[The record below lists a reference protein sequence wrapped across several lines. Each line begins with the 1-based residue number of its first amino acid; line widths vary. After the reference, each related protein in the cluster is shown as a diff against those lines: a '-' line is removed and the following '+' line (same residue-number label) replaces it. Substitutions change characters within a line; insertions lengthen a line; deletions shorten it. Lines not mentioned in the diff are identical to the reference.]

1 MATDATGTPTA
12 KGIPKYDTT
21 NDAPSGLG
29 FNAAMDAIDVVL
41 DSYVPKPSG
50 IAAGEA
56 AVWNGT
62 SFVRSSVT
70 NIGAS
75 SLGTGYA
82 PSKLAQEGASTNQVM
97 TWNGTIWAPAAA
109 PGATFV
115 TALPGSPTDGQEIIY
130 TDSLTAPTYQWRLR
144 YVSAKAS
151 NKWIFIGGTPLQAIN
166 TASNSTT
173 SASYVTLTGDPS
185 ITLPIAGDYHIYQN
199 VSGNSTNQT
208 GNRGFSSYSVGA
220 TAAADQWC
228 CSFYTDAAPHLGGAS
243 RTMVW
248 TGLAA
253 STVIQ
258 MKHKV
263 FGGGT
268 PSIGFI
274 NRLIQA
280 TPIAIGG

>member
-41 DSYVPKPSG
+41 DSYIGKPSG

-70 NIGAS
+70 NVGAS
-75 SLGTGYA
+75 SLGTGYL
-82 PSKLAQEGASTNQVM
+82 PSKLAQEGAASGNVLA
-97 TWNGTIWAPAAA
+97 WNGSIWAPSSAA
-109 PGATFV
+109 GASLV

-130 TDSLTAPTYQWRLR
+130 TDSLTAPTYQWHLR

-151 NKWIFIGGTPLQAIN
+151 NKWIYLGGVPLRGFTSAN
-166 TASNSTT
+166 NGTT
-173 SASYVTLTGDPS
+173 SSSYVTLTNDPS
-185 ITLPIAGDYHIYQN
+185 ITIPIAGDYHINQN
-199 VSGNSTNQT
+199 VSGQGTNQT
-208 GNRGFSSYSVGA
+208 GNRGFSSYSVGG
-220 TAAADQWC
+220 TAANDQWC

-243 RTMVW
+243 REMVW

-258 MKHKV
+258 MKHKTI
-263 FGGGT
+263 GGGT
-268 PSIGFI
+268 PSISFI